1 MERLFLGRIEIL
13 KWAKDLLGQANV
25 PDIDASA
32 ELILAHILGV
42 SRGALRVV
50 DILTPEQEAVY
61 IELIARR
68 CNREPLDKIL
78 GNTEFMGLS
87 IRYSDNVLTP
97 RQETEILADKIIAII
112 NSAPSTNCRVLD
124 ICCGSG
130 CIGLSIARNTG
141 ARVTLSDISEL
152 ALLEVRANME
162 ANNIGNDKIEIVRSD
177 MFNNITG
184 EYDIIVSN
192 PPYLRTDEMLNL
204 EPEVKDYDPSISLDG
219 GVDGL
224 EFYRIIADNCSQYLA
239 IGGRMY
245 LEIGMGQHEDVIKL
259 LEPYFERVVAE
270 KDYAGIYRFIIAENR
285 R

>member
-1 MERLFLGRIEIL
+1 MGRIDIL
-13 KWAKDLLGQANV
+13 KWAKDFLGQANV

-32 ELILAHILGV
+32 ELILAHVLGV
-42 SRGALRVV
+42 SRGALRGE
-50 DILTPEQEAVY
+50 DGLTPEQESLY
-61 IELIARR
+61 RGLIARR
-68 CNREPLDKIL
+68 CNREPLDRIL

-97 RQETEILADKIIAII
+97 RQETEILADKIIATI
-112 NSAPSTNCRVLD
+112 NSAPSSNCRVLD

-130 CIGLSIARNTG
+130 CIGLSIACNTG

-152 ALLEVRANME
+152 ALAEVRANME
-162 ANNIGNDKIEIVRSD
+162 DNNIGNDKIEIVRSD

-192 PPYLRTDEMLNL
+192 PPYLRSDEMHDL
-204 EPEVKDYDPSISLDG
+204 EPEVKKYDPSISLDG
-219 GVDGL
+219 GLDGL
-224 EFYRIIADNCSQYLA
+224 EFYRTIADNCSKYLA

-245 LEIGMGQHEDVIKL
+245 LEIGVGQHEDVIKL